1 MSSLLSFSFSS
12 ATLFDRDRAFV
23 DSDFGVFHDSSG
35 AAAAIDAMGRP
46 IGREMKGGSEEEDT
60 RQPNGILLFAREE
73 ASLVDFRVALSSQRS
88 SLSRKVFC
96 RLMIIRQL
104 GDSGGIEWVGDRG
117 RKEGKN
123 EM

>member
-23 DSDFGVFHDSSG
+23 DSDFGVFHDSSW
-35 AAAAIDAMGRP
+35 AAIDAMGRT
-46 IGREMKGGSEEEDT
+46 IRREMKGGSEEEDT

-88 SLSRKVFC
+88 SLFVVEKGFLPPDDNQTVG
-96 RLMIIRQL
+96 RQ
-104 GDSGGIEWVGDRG
+104 WRH
-117 RKEGKN
+117 
-123 EM
+123 